1 MIYLTRENEGSAP
14 NWASTNDEDYATQLE
29 KLGFVRLTRRQ
40 ELCRVM
46 IPNFILDP
54 IIPLIC
60 GALFFILMGRLGS
73 YNLLD
78 FLAAYVITDT
88 VAYLL
93 EPMQR

>member
-1 MIYLTRENEGSAP
+1 MIYLTRENEGRAP

-29 KLGFVRLTRRQ
+29 KQGFVRLTRTQ
-40 ELCRVM
+40 ALCRVV

-54 IIPLIC
+54 VVPLIC
-60 GALFFILMGRLGS
+60 GAVFFVLIGQLGP

-78 FLAAYVITDT
+78 FIAAYVITDA
-88 VAYLL
+88 VASLL